1 MLLSGDVGLE
11 SVLYQAIGGG
21 FDVDWQ
27 SGYVIY
33 DYKRKLTYFVK
44 ANAQNAPIIIYVFD
58 EIFNL
63 IGEID
68 SSVDFS
74 TDIRSS
80 ARYCRGM
87 LSENGAEILL
97 ICQDFSVDTSSEA
110 RLGVITLDFTDFSNS
125 TIVFSPVFTN
135 LNSTNGATPFVKVGS
150 SMYWFFRT
158 GDYYKTDFSSG
169 SNTFLANTNA
179 IFMLGWFTDY
189 SKKLF
194 YGLKLVGTTQIYLEI
209 FDYDSETYLGASTN
223 FIDTVANMPVKGL
236 GCAHLLRYDSINEW
250 FEIAHAV
257 GLTTNFKVGWY
268 DKELNLK
275 SSLLDLPASYDSA
288 NGYRNN
294 IVVRSKSEIIS
305 LIDDNKLYLYQ
316 EQQTTKTI
324 PLLSGDEVSG
334 EQSNKSIPFV
344 QNFNP
349 INVFRMSAEGSIERD
364 NLLIK
369 IMDEYRGFNGLLSSA
384 NAADI
389 ITSDADFGG
398 EKSMSFSGETYNT
411 GITLKGGLFGIL
423 FTWKRNSP
431 NSLNR
436 ILLNDDGDFYI
447 DTANGYSLV
456 FSVDSAISWTFPNL
470 TIDIFDANLIYL
482 QVDFL
487 TGEGFVKFGSKTVF
501 ISGLTPLGSI
511 DTIFNVINDTS
522 SNGYKTTELNIFN
535 FDTLN
540 NQGEI
545 NDFINPKANAIT
557 ASTGLAWNNLI

>member
-1 MLLSGDVGLE
+1 MTLSPDVTYSPEAGRFAAVVSVENNIWKIFEIVNDVIYLRTINVDSNTIINEISSNFLESSAIVFLPILKVKSTGGYFGYLSGGDVRWL
-11 SVLYQAIGGG
+11 
-21 FDVDWQ
+21 
-27 SGYVIY
+27 
-33 DYKRKLTYFVK
+33 
-44 ANAQNAPIIIYVFD
+44 
-58 EIFNL
+58 NL
-63 IGEID
+63 I
-68 SSVDFS
+68 
-74 TDIRSS
+74 
-80 ARYCRGM
+80 
-87 LSENGAEILL
+87 
-97 ICQDFSVDTSSEA
+97 QD
-110 RLGVITLDFTDFSNS
+110 
-125 TIVFSPVFTN
+125 
-135 LNSTNGATPFVKVGS
+135 
-150 SMYWFFRT
+150 
-158 GDYYKTDFSSG
+158 
-169 SNTFLANTNA
+169 NA
-179 IFMLGWFTDY
+179 
-189 SKKLF
+189 
-194 YGLKLVGTTQIYLEI
+194 
-209 FDYDSETYLGASTN
+209 
-223 FIDTVANMPVKGL
+223 
-236 GCAHLLRYDSINEW
+236 
-250 FEIAHAV
+250 
-257 GLTTNFKVGWY
+257 
-268 DKELNLK
+268 
-275 SSLLDLPASYDSA
+275 
-288 NGYRNN
+288 
-294 IVVRSKSEIIS
+294 
-305 LIDDNKLYLYQ
+305 
-316 EQQTTKTI
+316 TI
-324 PLLSGDEVSG
+324 PLLSGSVVSG
-334 EQSNKSIPFV
+334 EQSNKTIPFV

-470 TIDIFDANLIYL
+470 TIDVFDANLIYL

-557 ASTGLAWNNLI
+557 AATGLAWNNLI